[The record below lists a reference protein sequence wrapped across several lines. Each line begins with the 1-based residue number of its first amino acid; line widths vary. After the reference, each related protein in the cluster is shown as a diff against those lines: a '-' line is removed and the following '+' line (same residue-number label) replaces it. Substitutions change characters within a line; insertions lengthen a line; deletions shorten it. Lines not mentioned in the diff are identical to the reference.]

1 MCFSSCLIQ
10 DKPYPFVNEGLGV
23 REWVAAGTR
32 QVRAKSTV
40 HGHGIG
46 QSTGL
51 IQPGTGR
58 GQELTMSANNPC
70 PRSVHANNH
79 GREQSMSTHRQR
91 PQSSVNRQRP
101 RMWTVRRQSAAM
113 INPHPRTGHAR
124 DLSPT
129 VGRQRIICVV
139 ASRCPFCRRSISRF
153 TSKLF
158 QPMSSFD
165 PATVRQAVAEFTPL
179 RPQKFQDLIPAK
191 DVIIELRQ
199 RRASYR
205 AIATLLTQHC
215 LPTSKTA
222 IATFCHQILGEIVR
236 PHRRPGR
243 KRPASPAEPNGRMAS
258 PAQSEPG
265 ENRPSQEP
273 PADSNGSGIP
283 QIRSRGPR
291 IAQVRI
297 LKPENT

>member
-23 REWVAAGTR
+23 RERVAPDTR
-32 QVRAKSTV
+32 NIRAIS
-40 HGHGIG
+40 GIYGRGIG
-46 QSTGL
+46 QSMGL

-58 GQELTMSANNPC
+58 GQGLSVSANYPSR
-70 PRSVHANNH
+70 RSIHANNQDSK
-79 GREQSMSTHRQR
+79 QSTSTHSQR

-101 RMWTVRRQSAAM
+101 RTWTVRRQYVTV
-113 INPHPRTGHAR
+113 INPRPRTGHTR
-124 DLSPT
+124 DSSATLD
-129 VGRQRIICVV
+129 RQRMIRVG
-139 ASRCPFCRRSISRF
+139 ASRCPSCRRYISRF
-153 TSKLF
+153 ASKLF
-158 QPMSSFD
+158 QQMTSFD

-191 DVIIELRQ
+191 DVILELRQ

-205 AIATLLTQHC
+205 AIADLLTQHC

-243 KRPASPAEPNGRMAS
+243 KRPASPGETNGRMSS
-258 PAQSEPG
+258 PAQTEPG
-265 ENRPSQEP
+265 ENRLGQEP
-273 PADSNGSGIP
+273 RVDPNGSGIP

-297 LKPENT
+297 LKPEST